1 MVSHL
6 IEQRHDSIWKTES
19 ASIFS
24 CSSWRSSQSPHV
36 PFKLERFQF
45 FPLTTGSRIC
55 SKERLFQDV
64 EGKGFQVIL
73 SLLISLLVF
82 ICALLMCFAFIL
94 SQSSF
99 CALLYLTC
107 FCLVIF
113 QFCFVLFFIKK
124 FLKKLKNQKN
134 TKTVCVLCIL
144 VLAYLGWPLNQSFL
158 NFVSLVA

>member
-1 MVSHL
+1 M
-6 IEQRHDSIWKTES
+6 
-19 ASIFS
+19 
-24 CSSWRSSQSPHV
+24 
-36 PFKLERFQF
+36 
-45 FPLTTGSRIC
+45 
-55 SKERLFQDV
+55 
-64 EGKGFQVIL
+64 IL
-73 SLLISLLVF
+73 SLFSFSLLVF